1 VKKGS
6 TNAGDFGDD
15 DEEDDVGF
23 VHGKKKNMIA
33 FLPAQGEILVPTLEC
48 FLICGVRVLPMR
60 ANSYLPLVIGLAVVR
75 LYLNCGSVCS
85 KGY

>member
-15 DEEDDVGF
+15 DEDDDEVGF

-33 FLPAQGEILVPTLEC
+33 FLPAQGEIL
-48 FLICGVRVLPMR
+48 F
-60 ANSYLPLVIGLAVVR
+60 
-75 LYLNCGSVCS
+75 
-85 KGY
+85 

>member
-1 VKKGS
+1 MKKGS

-33 FLPAQGEILVPTLEC
+33 FLPAQGKNFSFILEF
-48 FLICGVRVLPMR
+48 FLIHSVCLCLCLISCF
-60 ANSYLPLVIGLAVVR
+60 ASGLDVVR
-75 LYLNCGSVCS
+75 LFYPCS
-85 KGY
+85 TIYWENH